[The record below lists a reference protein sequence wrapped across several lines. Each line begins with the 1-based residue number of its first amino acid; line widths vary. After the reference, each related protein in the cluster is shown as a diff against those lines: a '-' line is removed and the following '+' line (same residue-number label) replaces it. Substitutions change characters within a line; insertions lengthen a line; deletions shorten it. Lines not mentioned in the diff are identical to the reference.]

1 MRVYTATGFP
11 RAEVERH
18 LVTPAWLL
26 DEDIREQLQAI
37 ADGYRRHVQ
46 AAVIFSLIMAEP
58 VHG

>member
-1 MRVYTATGFP
+1 MVYTATRLP

-37 ADGYRRHVQ
+37 ADGYRQHV
-46 AAVIFSLIMAEP
+46 AAALVFAQIMAE
-58 VHG
+58 VTR